1 MKLFIKLLSTTL
13 LLVLLTACSS
23 KPSLD
28 LVSKKVDI
36 VKDKKYVGSTILT
49 EGDKKGQEV
58 IPTALLYEFKI
69 KNNGNQQIGGTADT
83 ALKVKFVPSKKL
95 VTISKDIIGFNIF
108 NPSSYDETGLGYGV
122 QFDGGIKSNKI
133 GKYILTFD
141 LGVTEETTE
150 IPVRVPSTDKLEKLK
165 ENALDGSLIVTSGG
179 KEIANIKFKK

>member
-1 MKLFIKLLSTTL
+1 MKWYTTLLSITL

-28 LVSKKVDI
+28 LVSKKVEI

-49 EGDKKGQEV
+49 EGDQKGQEV

-69 KNNGNQQIGGTADT
+69 KNNGNRQIGGTADT
-83 ALKVKFVPSKKL
+83 TLKVKIVPSKKL
-95 VTISKDIIGFNIF
+95 ATISKDIMGFNLF
-108 NPSSYDETGLGYGV
+108 NPSSYYETGLGYGV

-141 LGVTEETTE
+141 LGVTEETSQ

-165 ENALDGSLIVTSGG
+165 ENALDGTLIVTSGG
-179 KEIANIKFKK
+179 KEIANLKLKK

>member
-1 MKLFIKLLSTTL
+1 MKLFIKLLSTSL

-36 VKDKKYVGSTILT
+36 VKDKKYVGSIILT

-69 KNNGNQQIGGTADT
+69 KNNGNRQIGGTKDT
-83 ALKVKFVPSKKL
+83 TLKVKFVPSKKL
-95 VTISKDIIGFNIF
+95 ATISKDIMGYNIF
-108 NPSSYDETGLGYGV
+108 NPSSYNEKSLGYGV
-122 QFDGGIKSNKI
+122 QFDGVIKSNNI

-141 LGVTEETTE
+141 LGVTEETSQ

-165 ENALDGSLIVTSGG
+165 ENALDGYLIVTSGG
-179 KEIANIKFKK
+179 KEIAKFNLKK

>member
-1 MKLFIKLLSTTL
+1 MKWYTTLLSITL

-28 LVSKKVDI
+28 LVSKKVEI

-58 IPTALLYEFKI
+58 IPAALLYEFKI
-69 KNNGNQQIGGTADT
+69 KNNGNRQIGGTADT
-83 ALKVKFVPSKKL
+83 TLKVKFVPSKKL
-95 VTISKDIIGFNIF
+95 ATISKDIMGFNLF
-108 NPSSYDETGLGYGV
+108 NPSSYYGTGLGYGV

-141 LGVTEETTE
+141 LGVTEETSQ

-165 ENALDGSLIVTSGG
+165 ENALEGTLIVTSGG
-179 KEIANIKFKK
+179 KEIANFKLKK